1 MITRF
6 ETFVLSVNRIY
17 RCIQKIKNKEMTEF
31 DLKGT
36 NAMCIITLMK
46 SNEGFTSA
54 ELSNICMEDK
64 AAVSRAVSY
73 LEERGLVSFEDCGK
87 KRRYRS
93 KVRLTDDGKRV
104 GEQMLKVIEKI
115 MNEVGEGLNDEERKI
130 FYKGLSVIS
139 ENLIKICDN

>member
-46 SNEGFTSA
+46 SDEGFTAA

-73 LEERGLVSFEDCGK
+73 LEEHGLVSFDDCGK
-87 KRRYRS
+87 NGD
-93 KVRLTDDGKRV
+93 TD
-104 GEQMLKVIEKI
+104 LK
-115 MNEVGEGLNDEERKI
+115 
-130 FYKGLSVIS
+130 
-139 ENLIKICDN
+139 